1 MALKNPPAKSVDKRC
16 RFQKKKKER
25 DAGSIPGSGRSSAGG
40 HGNPLQHSCL
50 ENPMDRGA
58 WWAAVLGVTK
68 SQTRLKRLSMHTRR
82 WQRGRDPRR
91 KRRPG
96 GLCCAL
102 SGAPELH
109 LGSPLSPLSEPMP
122 RCSSLPRSSSTRFS
136 LGPVLTP
143 SCPPQSPGLQP
154 QEEEAGG
161 LCASMIHPLR
171 SQSVCQPASPTHSG
185 LGLLPWGV
193 ASIKPWEQLWCL
205 RKRKMV
211 LPGPRKLRGIRIPG
225 VRVLHLS

>member
-1 MALKNPPAKSVDKRC
+1 MQVPKKKKRERC
-16 RFQKKKKER
+16 RFHPWVRKILCRRARQPTPAFLPGESHGQRSLVGCSPWGHKES
-25 DAGSIPGSGRSSAGG
+25 DTT
-40 HGNPLQHSCL
+40 
-50 ENPMDRGA
+50 E
-58 WWAAVLGVTK
+58 
-68 SQTRLKRLSMHTRR
+68 RLSMHTRR

-122 RCSSLPRSSSTRFS
+122 RCSSLPRSSSNRFS